1 MTMSTS
7 ETTPRIPAIVPA
19 AGASRRMG
27 RPKLLLRFG
36 GEPLIGRVVRA
47 LRDGGAAPVIVV
59 SPPAETPEGPPI
71 AEAARDAGASVVTPV
86 ERPPNMRG
94 SVELG
99 VAELE
104 RQANGPPPALLLTPG
119 DSPALTGA
127 IVRLVLDRWAG
138 SPESM
143 VVPVAGGKRAH
154 PLVLPWD
161 LARQIPSLPNH
172 LGVNSLI
179 PANRKRVLELEIAI
193 PELAENLNTPEDL
206 ERWLA
211 RQRSALTV
219 RLFAVARERAG
230 RSEIRVELPLLA
242 TVGDLRTAIA
252 DQHPALAPFVSRVM
266 IAVDAEY
273 ASDELTIG
281 RDACIALIPPVSG
294 GSGEPRPPSFA
305 SDKHEVRA

>member
-1 MTMSTS
+1 
-7 ETTPRIPAIVPA
+7 
-19 AGASRRMG
+19 MG

-47 LRDGGAAPVIVV
+47 LRDGGTAPVIVV
-59 SPPAETPEGPPI
+59 SPPAEEPEGPPV
-71 AEAARDAGASVVTPV
+71 ADAARGAGASVVTPAR
-86 ERPPNMRG
+86 RPRNMRG

-104 RQANGPPPALLLTPG
+104 RQAGGPPPALLLTPG
-119 DSPALTGA
+119 DSPALTAA
-127 IVRLVLDRWAG
+127 IVRRVLDRWAG

-161 LARQIPSLPNH
+161 LARQIPSLPGH

-179 PANRKRVLELEIAI
+179 PANRKRVLELEIAT

-206 ERWLA
+206 ERWQA
-211 RQRSALTV
+211 RQRSTVTV

-230 RSEIRVELPLLA
+230 RAQIDVELPLPS
-242 TVGDLRTAIA
+242 TVGDLRSAISA
-252 DQHPALAPFVSRVM
+252 QYPALGPLVARVM
-266 IAVDAEY
+266 IAVEAEY
-273 ASDELTIG
+273 ASDGLMIG
-281 RDACIALIPPVSG
+281 PGASIALIPPVSG
-294 GSGEPRPPSFA
+294 GSGEPKSSSFT
-305 SDKHEVRA
+305 SRKPEVRP